1 MNVIFAV
8 NDFLEEC
15 ELKNL
20 SPYTRTTYRRV
31 LRNFT
36 DYCQAAEILD
46 VAEIDRPAVK
56 GFLLYCRNELGNA
69 PNTINLKLRIVK
81 AFVNY
86 LINEEL
92 YDESKKPFRN
102 VSYGKVDTRVEIFT
116 EDHLRQILRYFEKE
130 SRNKPYHAYRGRLI
144 VLTLLST
151 GIRRGELV
159 NLRWR
164 DIDLDNGMITVF
176 GKKRREND
184 IPLASKMCAEM
195 VQFRQFCEGYFD
207 GNVGDHVFCSSKGR
221 KLRPEAIGTI
231 FKRLKKRF
239 GWKDVRLSPH
249 TLRHTFASYVVKGGM
264 DSITVQRI
272 LRHESLQ
279 MTQRYIN
286 MWGHDLRE
294 SNEKYNPLNHLDF

>member
-1 MNVIFAV
+1 MNVKLAV
-8 NDFLEEC
+8 KDFLEEC

-36 DYCQAAEILD
+36 HYCQAAEILEVTD
-46 VAEIDRPAVK
+46 IDRPAIK
-56 GFLLYCRNELGNA
+56 GFLLYCRNEFGNS

-86 LINEEL
+86 LINEDL

-130 SRNKPYHAYRGRLI
+130 SRNKPYHAYRNRTI
-144 VLTLLST
+144 VLMLLST

-164 DIDLDNGMITVF
+164 DIDLDSGMITVF

-184 IPLASKMCAEM
+184 VPLASKMCAEM
-195 VQFRQFCEGYFD
+195 VQFRQFCEEYFD
-207 GNVGDHVFCSSKGR
+207 GEVGDHVFCSSKGR

-239 GWKDVRLSPH
+239 GWEDVRLSPH

>member
-1 MNVIFAV
+1 MIVKFAV

-36 DYCQAAEILD
+36 DYCQASELLEIAD
-46 VAEIDRPAVK
+46 IDRPAVK

-116 EDHLRQILRYFEKE
+116 EDHLHQILRYFEKE
-130 SRNKPYHAYRGRLI
+130 SRNKPYHAYRNRVI
-144 VLTLLST
+144 VLILLSS
-151 GIRRGELV
+151 GARRGEIA

-164 DIDLDNGMITVF
+164 DIDLENGMITVC
-176 GKKRREND
+176 GKKRREAGV
-184 IPLASKMCAEM
+184 PLVSKMCDEL
-195 VQFRQFCEGYFD
+195 VRFRQYCEEFFE
-207 GNVGDHVFCSSKGR
+207 GDVSEYVFCSAKGQAIR
-221 KLRPEAIGTI
+221 AESIGTI
-231 FKRLKKRF
+231 FKRLKKHF
-239 GWKDVRLSPH
+239 GWTDVRLSAH

-264 DSITVQRI
+264 DTITVQRM
-272 LRHESLQ
+272 LRHETLQ
-279 MTQRYIN
+279 MTEKYVN
-286 MWGHDLRE
+286 MWGTHLKDQ
-294 SNEKYNPLNHLDF
+294 NDKFNPLNKFDF